1 MSSMRRLHVLQTTS
15 TSDKT
20 LGGQCA
26 GTYFSVKPHVVVFT
40 LLFYVQGKQTK
51 KKQVSEFKM

>member
-1 MSSMRRLHVLQTTS
+1 MSSMRRLHMLQTTS

-26 GTYFSVKPHVVVFT
+26 GTYFSVKPHIVVFT
-40 LLFYVQGKQTK
+40 LLFYVQCKHTK
-51 KKQVSEFKM
+51 TKQVSEFKM